1 MNDVRA
7 DTRVVVALDH
17 SLHWGVHEGFENPRA
32 TLEAVLD
39 GDPDG
44 VLASVSLLRR
54 FSEFFESYPTVERI
68 ATLDLIHD
76 STVPGIREDG
86 EIHSRVFSAHEA
98 ARIGADAAK
107 VAVVYGRKR
116 ESVLRDNI
124 EFAAGVAEECRSA
137 GLPLVVE
144 PTLWGSRIDDELD
157 PERLADAAR
166 IAFELGADIIKSPYP
181 GTDAEFTPI
190 GEDLPLPVYI
200 AGGPAV
206 ESDRDVLGMVAG
218 AVDDG
223 ARGVMFGR
231 NIWQRPDPAAMIDA
245 IDAVITGAKTVEEA
259 DGSLR

>member
-1 MNDVRA
+1 MNDLRS

-44 VLASVSLLRR
+44 VLASVSLIRQFPEL
-54 FSEFFESYPTVERI
+54 FEAYPAVERI

-76 STVPGIREDG
+76 STVPGIRDDG
-86 EIHSRVFSAHEA
+86 EIHSQVFTAREA
-98 ARIGADAAK
+98 ARVGADAAK
-107 VAVVYGRKR
+107 VAVVYGRTR

-124 EFAAGVAEECRSA
+124 EFAAKAAEKCRST
-137 GLPLVVE
+137 GIPLVIE

-157 PERLADAAR
+157 PERLTDAAR
-166 IAFELGADIIKSPYP
+166 IAFELGADVIKSPYP
-181 GTDAEFTPI
+181 GTEADFTPI
-190 GEDLPLPVYI
+190 GNELPVPVYI

-206 ESDRDVLGMVAG
+206 ESDRAVLEMVAG
-218 AVDDG
+218 AVEDG

-231 NIWQRPDPAAMIDA
+231 NVWQRPDPAAMIDA
-245 IDAVITGAKTVEEA
+245 IDAVIRGTKTVGEA
-259 DGSLR
+259 DAMLP